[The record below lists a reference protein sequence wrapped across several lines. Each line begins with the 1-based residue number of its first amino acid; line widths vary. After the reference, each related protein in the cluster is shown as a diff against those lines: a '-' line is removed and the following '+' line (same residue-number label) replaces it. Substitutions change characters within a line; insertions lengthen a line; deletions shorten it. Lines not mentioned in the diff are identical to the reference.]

1 MKTITLHLT
10 EQEVEWIK
18 VRSQPYLN
26 AGSEQSNISNELYTK
41 VVASLAAPQ
50 MDDKQ
55 FLQMQI
61 AQLERMI
68 EGSAP
73 DSMMAEGRRNRV
85 AMLKK
90 ELEQLN
96 QQDNGQS

>member
-10 EQEVEWIK
+10 ESEAEWIRL
-18 VRSQPYLN
+18 RSKPYLN
-26 AGSEQSNISNELYTK
+26 LGREHFNVGRELYYK
-41 VVASLAAPQ
+41 VLAALAAPQ
-50 MDDKQ
+50 MDEKQ

-68 EGSAP
+68 EGAAANSL
-73 DSMMAEGRRNRV
+73 MAEGHRNRI

-96 QQDNGQS
+96 QNSNG

>member
-10 EQEVEWIK
+10 ESEAEWIR

-41 VVASLAAPQ
+41 VLTALAAPQ
-50 MDDKQ
+50 MDEKQ

-68 EGSAP
+68 EGAAP
-73 DSMMAEGRRNRV
+73 NSMMAEGHRNRIT
-85 AMLKK
+85 MLKK
-90 ELEQLN
+90 QLEQLN
-96 QQDNGQS
+96 QQ